1 MSRWEGFEE
10 FVQVVDNGGFSAA
23 SRATGAS
30 KGHISQ
36 QISRL
41 EDRLGAR
48 LLNRTT
54 RKVSLT
60 DIGEEFYERCNRII
74 EELDEAERSIS
85 SLQRE
90 AKGVLRISTPSLLG
104 EVHLVPALAEFQQSH
119 PQVEIELNFSSRKVD
134 LIEEGYDLVV
144 QLGPRT
150 HTNVVN
156 KTLCRTRFHVVASP
170 DYLEQHGAPQKP
182 TELKQHNCLM
192 FTHHGQSKP
201 WKFSG
206 AMGKKQVP
214 VNGSWRSSSGNAL
227 RAAAIQGLG
236 LVYLPD
242 YYIADDIKS
251 GQLQMVLSEWS
262 AVERDIVVIYLER
275 RHLSAKIRLC
285 TEHLMK
291 YFKSAIQRTTSTLA

>member
-23 SRATGAS
+23 ARTTGAS
-30 KGHISQ
+30 KSHISQ

-54 RKVSLT
+54 RKISLT
-60 DIGEEFYERCNRII
+60 DVGEEFYDKCNRII
-74 EELDEAERSIS
+74 EELDDAERSVS
-85 SLQRE
+85 SLQSE

-104 EVHLVPALAEFQQSH
+104 EVHLVPALAEFQKSH
-119 PQVEIELNFSSRKVD
+119 PNLVLELNFISRKVD
-134 LIEEGYDLVV
+134 LIEEGYDLVI
-144 QLGPRT
+144 QLGQRT
-150 HTNVVN
+150 DINVVN
-156 KTLCRTRFHVVASP
+156 KLLCRTRFHVVANL
-170 DYLEQHGAPQKP
+170 DYLKQHGTPTKP
-182 TELKQHNCLM
+182 SELKQHNCLT

-201 WKFSG
+201 WKFVS
-206 AMGKKQVP
+206 AKGKKQVP
-214 VNGSWRSSSGNAL
+214 VKGTWRSSSGNAL
-227 RAAAIQGLG
+227 KAAAIQGLG

-251 GQLQMVLSEWS
+251 GQLQMVLSDWS
-262 AVERDIVVIYLER
+262 AVERDIVVIYQER

-285 TEHLMK
+285 TEHLTNHFESMPS
-291 YFKSAIQRTTSTLA
+291 FD